1 MTSGNDQYTGAH
13 KRAIEED
20 PNAHQLTFDY
30 VPPIWLG
37 LYGHLCPIFNIQFP
51 IGLSTN
57 VRMTLWV
64 SKGIAEFRH
73 CVDPAVTVGDGF
85 DL

>member
-1 MTSGNDQYTGAH
+1 
-13 KRAIEED
+13 
-20 PNAHQLTFDY
+20 
-30 VPPIWLG
+30 
-37 LYGHLCPIFNIQFP
+37 
-51 IGLSTN
+51 
-57 VRMTLWV
+57 MTLWV